1 MSHGP
6 VIAPYGS
13 WKSPITAD
21 RLAQGS
27 VGLGQTALDGGDIYW
42 SELRPAEGG
51 RQVIVRFRNG
61 AAQDMTPAGFSA
73 RTRVHEYGGGA
84 FTVADGVIYFSNDSD
99 QRLYRQ
105 VPGAVPAAI
114 TPAAERRYADIV
126 VDRRRRRLIGVCED
140 HAAGAEPVNTL
151 VSIDLAPP
159 HEIRTLAAGSD
170 FYAAPRLSSD
180 GAMFAWLSWNHP
192 DMPWDGCE
200 LWLAQIGPDGMP
212 NDAHRIA
219 GGREE
224 SIFQPAF
231 APDGTLYFVSDRSGW
246 WNLCRWIDGRA
257 EALAPMAAEFG
268 LPQWVFGMST
278 YAFLSARQIA
288 CAFQSEGKWHTAV
301 LDVGGQ
307 RFDRIE
313 TPFTDV
319 SALSARAGKVV
330 FIGASPVL
338 GPAVVQWDP
347 ARGTHEIVRRSML
360 DEPDAA
366 YLSAPQALEYP
377 TADGA
382 TAHAFYYPPKNPDF
396 MSPAGGKPPLLVI
409 SHGGP
414 TAATSSALNLKIQ
427 FWTSRGF
434 AVLDVNYRGST
445 GYGRDYRRQL
455 DGRWGVADVD
465 DCIAGARYLVAR
477 GLADEARLAIRGG
490 SAGGY
495 TTLCALTF
503 HQVFRAGAVY
513 YGVSDLE
520 TLATDTHKFEARYL
534 DRLIGPYDSGRPGP
548 RPSGA
553 LKRAKFC
560 SRQNFPARRDLY
572 RARSPIHHVD
582 RLSCPV
588 IFFQGLEDKVVPP
601 DQTEKM
607 VTALRVKGVPVA
619 YVPLAGEAHGFRRA
633 ENIRRTL
640 EAELYFYSRLFGFT
654 PADAVEPVAIE
665 NF

>member
-1 MSHGP
+1 MSRAP

-27 VGLGQTALDGGDIYW
+27 VGLGQIALDGGDIYW
-42 SELRPAEGG
+42 SESRPAEGG
-51 RQVIVRFRNG
+51 RQVIVRYRDG

-73 RTRVHEYGGGA
+73 RTRAHEYGGGA

-105 VPGAVPAAI
+105 SDGVAPAAI
-114 TPAAERRYADIV
+114 TPAGKRRYADIV
-126 VDRRRRRLIGVCED
+126 VDRRHRRLIGVCED
-140 HAAGAEPVNTL
+140 HGAGGEPVNTL
-151 VSIDLAPP
+151 VSIDLAAP
-159 HEIRTLAAGSD
+159 HEIRTLAAGND
-170 FYAAPRLSSD
+170 FYASPRLSPD
-180 GAMFAWLSWNHP
+180 GARLAWLSWNHP
-192 DMPWDGCE
+192 DMPWDGSE
-200 LWLAQIGPDGMP
+200 LWLAEIAAAGAPDNP
-212 NDAHRIA
+212 RRIA
-219 GGREE
+219 GGRDE

-246 WNLCRWIDGRA
+246 WNLYRWSDGRV
-257 EALAPMAAEFG
+257 EALAPMPAEFG

-278 YAFLSARQIA
+278 YAFWSVRQMA
-288 CAFQSEGKWHTAV
+288 CAFQSEGRWHTAV
-301 LDVGGQ
+301 LDVDRQ
-307 RFDRIE
+307 RLDRIE
-313 TPFTDV
+313 TLFTDV
-319 SALSARAGKVV
+319 SSLAARAGKVV
-330 FIGASPVL
+330 FIGAAPTL
-338 GPAVVQWDP
+338 APAIVQWDP
-347 ARGTHEIVRRSML
+347 ARGTPEILRRSMF

-366 YLSAPQALEYP
+366 YLSVPQALEYP
-377 TADGA
+377 TADGT

-396 MSPAGGKPPLLVI
+396 TGPAGAKPPLLVL

-414 TAATSSALNLKIQ
+414 TAATSSALNLRIQ

-445 GYGRDYRRQL
+445 GYGRNYRRQL
-455 DGRWGVADVD
+455 EGRWGVADVE

-477 GLADEARLAIRGG
+477 GLADEKRLAIRGG
-490 SAGGY
+490 SAGGF

-534 DRLIGPYDSGRPGP
+534 DRLIGPYPE
-548 RPSGA
+548 
-553 LKRAKFC
+553 
-560 SRQNFPARRDLY
+560 Y
-572 RARSPIHHVD
+572 RERYKERSPIHHVD
-582 RLSCPV
+582 RMLCPV

-601 DQTEKM
+601 EQTEKM
-607 VTALRVKGVPVA
+607 VTALRARGVPVA
-619 YVPLAGEAHGFRRA
+619 YVPLAGEAHGFRSA
-633 ENIRRTL
+633 ENIRRTV

-654 PADAVEPVAIE
+654 PADAVAPVALE
-665 NF
+665 NR

>member
-1 MSHGP
+1 MSRAP

-27 VGLGQTALDGGDIYW
+27 VGLGQIAIDAGDVYW
-42 SELRPAEGG
+42 SESRPAEGG
-51 RQVIVRFRNG
+51 RQVIVRFRDG
-61 AAQDMTPAGFSA
+61 ATQDMTPAGFNA

-84 FTVADGVIYFSNDSD
+84 FTIADGIIYFSNDSD

-105 VPGAVPAAI
+105 APGAAPAAI
-114 TPAAERRYADIV
+114 TPDVPRRYADII
-126 VDRRRRRLIGVCED
+126 VDRWRRRLIGVCED
-140 HAAGAEPVNTL
+140 HAAGVEPVNTL
-151 VSIDLAPP
+151 VSIDLTER
-159 HEIRTLAAGSD
+159 HEIRTLAAGND
-170 FYAAPRLSSD
+170 FYASPRLSPD
-180 GAMFAWLSWNHP
+180 GSRLAWLSWNHP

-200 LWLAQIGPDGMP
+200 LWLADVGARGMLDSP
-212 NDAHRIA
+212 RRIA
-219 GGREE
+219 GGRDE
-224 SIFQPAF
+224 SLFQPAF

-246 WNLCRWIDGRA
+246 WNLYRWIDGRI
-257 EALAPMAAEFG
+257 EALAPMPAEFG
-268 LPQWVFGMST
+268 LPQWTFGMST
-278 YAFLSARQIA
+278 YAFLSARQIV
-288 CAFQSEGKWHTAV
+288 CAFQSGGRWRAGV
-301 LDVGGQ
+301 LDP
-307 RFDRIE
+307 E
-313 TPFTDV
+313 TRQFNSIDIPFTDIG
-319 SALSARAGKVV
+319 SMTAHEGKAVL
-330 FIGASPVL
+330 IGAAPTL
-338 GPAVVQWDP
+338 APAVVQWDP
-347 ARGTHEIVRRSML
+347 ARQMHAILRRSMIDEL
-360 DEPDAA
+360 DPAH
-366 YLSAPQALEYP
+366 LSVPQAMEYP
-377 TADGA
+377 TTDSARA
-382 TAHAFYYPPKNPDF
+382 YAFYYPPNNPGF
-396 MSPAGGKPPLLVI
+396 REPPGEKPPLLVL

-414 TAATSSALNLKIQ
+414 TAATSGTLNLKIQ

-455 DGRWGVADVD
+455 EGRWGVTDVD

-477 GLADEARLAIRGG
+477 GLADEKRLAIRGG

-503 HQVFRAGAVY
+503 HDVFHAGAVY

-534 DRLIGPYDSGRPGP
+534 DRLIGSYPED
-548 RPSGA
+548 
-553 LKRAKFC
+553 
-560 SRQNFPARRDLY
+560 RDRY
-572 RARSPIHHVD
+572 RERSPIHHVD
-582 RLSCPV
+582 RISCPV
-588 IFFQGLEDKVVPP
+588 IFFQGLEDEVVPP

-607 VTALRVKGVPVA
+607 VTALRAKGVPVA

-665 NF
+665 NL